1 MKKIID
7 LHGLSHDKA
16 LIKVED
22 FLLAN
27 SFSNLLELELI
38 TGNSPLL
45 QKKNNKDHEVLEIFE
60 DIVRDLNNYDLEFRI
75 QELESKFSEDLSEVT
90 YNELKE
96 HKKKQNIN

>member
-1 MKKIID
+1 MKKKID
-7 LHGLSHDKA
+7 LHGLSHEKA

-45 QKKNNKDHEVLEIFE
+45 QKKIINQILNKYHYTFYIPEYNRGMMYITD
-60 DIVRDLNNYDLEFRI
+60 
-75 QELESKFSEDLSEVT
+75 SKI
-90 YNELKE
+90 K
-96 HKKKQNIN
+96 

>member
-7 LHGLSHDKA
+7 LHGLSHEKA

-22 FLLAN
+22 FLLDN

-45 QKKNNKDHEVLEIFE
+45 QKKIINQILNKYQYTFYIPEYNRGMMYITD
-60 DIVRDLNNYDLEFRI
+60 
-75 QELESKFSEDLSEVT
+75 SKI
-90 YNELKE
+90 K
-96 HKKKQNIN
+96 